1 MPNNS
6 KSNTLAIKPKT
17 KVNNEK
23 KLKTAELKTP
33 NSKSIAKAI
42 KQEKCESNTLAIDHK
57 KQGSSKSNAK
67 VLPEKKLSAV
77 KVGKPNSESIAKA
90 IKKEKC
96 ESNTLAIDH
105 KKQEPCKSVAKV
117 LPEKKMVDMQLTP
130 LLKQNIMNVAQ
141 AASGLMEMLE
151 WYNKKHK
158 NLIEIPELKIN
169 SKVLG
174 ETVITKTFK
183 VSEKAVKKFLEFAE
197 KHPQFKHQDL
207 LGTAMIEFVER
218 YHSF

>member
-1 MPNNS
+1 MPINY
-6 KSNTLAIKPKT
+6 KSNTFAIKPKT
-17 KVNNEK
+17 TVNKEK
-23 KLKTAELKTP
+23 KSKTTELKTP
-33 NSKSIAKAI
+33 NYKSIAKAI
-42 KQEKCESNTLAIDHK
+42 KKEKCESNTLAIDHK
-57 KQGSSKSNAK
+57 KQRSSKSIAK
-67 VLPEKKLSAV
+67 VLPKKKLSAV
-77 KVGKPNSESIAKA
+77 KIEKPNSESIAKA

-130 LLKQNIMNVAQ
+130 QLKQNIMNVAQ
-141 AASGLMEMLE
+141 SASGLMEMLE

-158 NLIEIPELKIN
+158 NLVEIPELKIN
-169 SKVLG
+169 SKALG

-183 VSEKAVKKFLEFAE
+183 VSEKVIKKFLEFAE

-218 YHSF
+218 YHGF